1 MKEVIY
7 MPTKRYYGDYCDV
20 CDFVANA
27 IKYCEARNFD
37 NSKARSYIS
46 QELNF
51 YFRIFDGIDS
61 YDRGDVR
68 VREYLD
74 LNAVLVMIKDD
85 DFDNFPKI
93 YTYRQKGSE

>member
-7 MPTKRYYGDYCDV
+7 MPTKRYYGDYCDI

-37 NSKARSYIS
+37 NGKAQSYIS

-51 YFRIFDGIDS
+51 YFRIFENIDS
-61 YDRGDVR
+61 YTIEDVR
-68 VREYLD
+68 VREYPE

-85 DFDNFPKI
+85 EFDCFPKV
-93 YTYRQKGSE
+93 YTYRQKESE

>member
-1 MKEVIY
+1 
-7 MPTKRYYGDYCDV
+7 MPTKRFYGNYCEV

-27 IKYCEARNFD
+27 IKYCEARNFEND
-37 NSKARSYIS
+37 KARCYIS
-46 QELNF
+46 RELQF
-51 YFRIFDGIDS
+51 YFKIFENVDS
-61 YDRGDVR
+61 YTIEDVR

-85 DFDNFPKI
+85 EFDAFPKI

>member
-1 MKEVIY
+1 
-7 MPTKRYYGDYCDV
+7 MPTKRFYGNYCEV

-27 IKYCEARNFD
+27 IKYCETQNFD
-37 NSKARSYIS
+37 NGKARSYIS
-46 QELNF
+46 QELQF
-51 YFRIFDGIDS
+51 YFKIFENIDS
-61 YDRGDVR
+61 YTMADVR